1 MRRVSLPL
9 SSCSHSLDAALF
21 VLTPLDVLPTQ
32 RSCSLSGFAKRAIL
46 AQMLTGVFANAR
58 GVRSSGTTGLSS
70 WCAAAA
76 LAEWACAHKS
86 RFMGKC
92 VVELGCGPGLAG
104 LVVALG
110 CAPASVVLTDGAAA
124 VLELASDNMKL
135 NVAQWRRSSSETE
148 NPVHVAAHEETGAD
162 DGVDPSIHV
171 AAHETCADDDG
182 SMSSLS
188 SSSALPPVTLEGLD
202 WTLRLAPPMA
212 DVIIA
217 ADVVFG
223 A

>member
-1 MRRVSLPL
+1 
-9 SSCSHSLDAALF
+9 
-21 VLTPLDVLPTQ
+21 
-32 RSCSLSGFAKRAIL
+32 
-46 AQMLTGVFANAR
+46 
-58 GVRSSGTTGLSS
+58 
-70 WCAAAA
+70 
-76 LAEWACAHKS
+76 
-86 RFMGKC
+86 MGKC

-135 NVAQWRRSSSETE
+135 NVAQWRRSSSETD
-148 NPVHVAAHEETGAD
+148 NPVPLLHVAAHETRAT
-162 DGVDPSIHV
+162 DGVDPLLHV

-188 SSSALPPVTLEGLD
+188 LSSALPPVTLEGLD